1 MITYD
6 LFSYSN
12 AGCEH
17 FSEIDIPDAEVFL
30 YPSLLSNQEADQLFD
45 TLKKSIIW
53 EQHKI
58 KLYGEVH
65 DVPRLTAWYGD
76 PNKSYEYSG
85 IKLKTRLWNAGLL
98 KIREKIETIS
108 KRIYR
113 ADEVLADKKI
123 RDQLRSWED
132 QGYGDLPICM
142 AKTQYSISHDPALK
156 GNPTGF
162 TVPIR
167 EVRASIGAGFLYP
180 LLGTMSTMPGLPT
193 RPCFVDVDIDPVTE
207 EITGLF

>member
-12 AGCEH
+12 AGCEDR
-17 FSEIDIPDAEVFL
+17 SEIDIPDAEVFL

-45 TLKKSIIW
+45 ILKTSIIW
-53 EQHKI
+53 EKHKI

-108 KRIYR
+108 KTKFNSVLLNLYR
-113 ADEVLADKKI
+113 SGSDSVLWHSDDEPELGKNPVIGSLSLGEAREFQMKHKYDRDLKKNI
-123 RDQLRSWED
+123 LLKHGSFLLMK
-132 QGYGDLPICM
+132 G
-142 AKTQYSISHDPALK
+142 KTQHNWLHQIPKRKNLK
-156 GNPTGF
+156 GERINLTF
-162 TVPIR
+162 RTIH
-167 EVRASIGAGFLYP
+167 
-180 LLGTMSTMPGLPT
+180 
-193 RPCFVDVDIDPVTE
+193 
-207 EITGLF
+207 

>member
-12 AGCEH
+12 SGRTSC
-17 FSEIDIPDAEVFL
+17 SEFGIPDAEVFL

-45 TLKKSIIW
+45 ILKTSIIW
-53 EQHKI
+53 EKHKI

-85 IKLKTRLWNAGLL
+85 IKLKTRLWNAALL

-108 KRIYR
+108 KTKFNSVLLNLYR
-113 ADEVLADKKI
+113 SGSDSVLWHSDDEPELGKNPVIGSLSLGEAREFQMKHKYN
-123 RDQLRSWED
+123 RDLKQNILLQHGSFLLMK
-132 QGYGDLPICM
+132 G
-142 AKTQYSISHDPALK
+142 KTQHNWLHQIPKRKNLK
-156 GNPTGF
+156 GERINLTF
-162 TVPIR
+162 RTIH
-167 EVRASIGAGFLYP
+167 
-180 LLGTMSTMPGLPT
+180 
-193 RPCFVDVDIDPVTE
+193 
-207 EITGLF
+207 